1 MSGPDGLE
9 SCDSRGGFRSGRGFR
24 DRNQALSKEAH
35 MADVIPFALWRRYQP
50 RTCAFPRESAE
61 ILFFTGVRYER
72 PAEPAAPPI
81 TTPRGR
87 RPASGNAIGRGKAR
101 QPA

>member
-1 MSGPDGLE
+1 MSGPDDLE
-9 SCDSRGGFRSGRGFR
+9 SCDSECGFRNLRGVR

-50 RTCAFPRESAE
+50 RSCAFPQESAE

-72 PAEPAAPPI
+72 PIEPAAKPV
-81 TTPRGR
+81 TLPRGH
-87 RPASGNAIGRGKAR
+87 RPAPGKAISRRKAR